1 MKIVTKALLMLI
13 IASIF
18 LPGFAAAAANIS
30 LTDNKPAPGAIP
42 EIGSI
47 SAPANTT
54 DVTAGL
60 GIFSKI
66 GQFFMDYTIHI
77 AVFVSVLAI
86 VVLSTRGSWARSN
99 QKSEEAA
106 ESRRNM
112 KELIQDTLWTIVA
125 LMVVFYIFAP
135 FIKSFIQ
142 G

>member
-13 IASIF
+13 MASIF
-18 LPGFAAAAANIS
+18 LTGFAAADEIS
-30 LTDNKPAPGAIP
+30 LTDNKPTPGAIP

-54 DVTAGL
+54 DVSAGL

-66 GQFFMDYTIHI
+66 GQFFMDYAIHI

-112 KELIQDTLWTIVA
+112 KELIQDNLWTIVA